1 MIYTSGDWMV
11 KPGREEEF
19 IEAWHDLAEWT
30 AAEICSRSARH
41 AAARPR

>member
-19 IEAWHDLAEWT
+19 IEAWHDPCGVDGRRD
-30 AAEICSRSARH
+30 CSRSRH